1 MRPANTSGS
10 SIFLLRRVSI
20 GHDSIPCIEFCT
32 SLLGDSTLPPPLSP
46 LPRCSLTLGTHHS
59 LSRAVAPSWCLDS
72 WEGQDTSSSPTA
84 SGTVPRA
91 SDLLAAAGSP
101 EIPSLSLRTSYPLH
115 TVPVPTHRWP
125 KFPSISSITGRVGH
139 VLYSYNC
146 GSDVN
151 RLLENKKTNQR
162 WLKV

>member
-1 MRPANTSGS
+1 MCPCHRVRNQDASHRATP
-10 SIFLLRRVSI
+10 LRARLSQ
-20 GHDSIPCIEFCT
+20 G
-32 SLLGDSTLPPPLSP
+32 PPLS
-46 LPRCSLTLGTHHS
+46 LPRGQGDSATPGDQPSSNPGLPCRFGTVVKPGRPWV
-59 LSRAVAPSWCLDS
+59 SRGRRDPH
-72 WEGQDTSSSPTA
+72 
-84 SGTVPRA
+84 SGTVPQA

-151 RLLENKKTNQR
+151 RLLKNKKN
-162 WLKV
+162 KPKMA